1 MDYILQAEKICKYLE
16 FNLETQ
22 DIRGIKNTIKKTFC
36 NDLNLFGCFIKDIL
50 TLENSGKISDDD
62 YIYNDFVLLF
72 EKYKNTNKE
81 LIFIDKIIRYSKYY
95 ISLVFEE
102 CTDRVL
108 LNTITS
114 INSCYSIEYYPFMME
129 LIDNFTIGK
138 IDRISYA
145 LMLQLITD
153 EVFKNFEND
162 KLQEINLIQLR
173 KKLEAIV
180 HNKKSERLAI

>member
-50 TLENSGKISDDD
+50 TLENEGKISDDD
-62 YIYNDFVLLF
+62 YIYNDFVLCF
-72 EKYKNTNKE
+72 ENYKNNNKE
-81 LIFIDKIIRYSKYY
+81 LNFIDKIIRYSKHY

-102 CTDRVL
+102 CDDRVL

-129 LIDNFTIGK
+129 LIDSFTFGK

-153 EVFKNFEND
+153 EVFRNFESD
-162 KLQEINLIQLR
+162 SAKEISLIQLR
-173 KKLEAIV
+173 RKLEAIIF
-180 HNKKSERLAI
+180 NKNTERLAI

>member
-16 FNLETQ
+16 FNLEAQ
-22 DIRGIKNTIKKTFC
+22 DIKGIKNTIKKTFC

-62 YIYNDFVLLF
+62 YIYNDFVLSF
-72 EKYKNTNKE
+72 ENCKNNNRE
-81 LIFIDKIIRYSKYY
+81 LNFIEKIIRYSKYY

-102 CTDRVL
+102 CDDRVL
-108 LNTITS
+108 MNTITS

-153 EVFKNFEND
+153 EVFRNFESE
-162 KLQEINLIQLR
+162 KAQEVCLIQLR

-180 HNKKSERLAI
+180 RSRSTERLAI